1 MKINTLLRK
10 IGFLEKTYNETI
22 VLVNK
27 DIMMPLGIYVDNGVF
42 YARVYKGSK
51 LYNYLSR
58 PRMNN
63 ELVEAYLCI
72 PSTPLLFYIVIFEKN
87 KVIPIE
93 KRGLICFKDCSACI
107 KCNIQKIRVERESYV
122 IKLTPIKVVVLKK
135 MPRVYHRFE
144 HAIVEA
150 LVYYTKI
157 PYVSRRKALE
167 YLKKILWCRE
177 IVYHS
182 TYSRKY
188 RRIINNIVNRSIDV
202 YNSVFN
208 NKKSKIMG
216 K

>member
-22 VLVNK
+22 ILVDK
-27 DIMMPLGIYVDNGVF
+27 DIVMPLGIYIVNGMF
-42 YARVYKGSK
+42 YARVYKGSR
-51 LYNYLSR
+51 LYNYLSKVG
-58 PRMNN
+58 N

-72 PSTPLLFYIVIFEKN
+72 PRTPLLFYMVIFEKD
-87 KVIPIE
+87 KVVSIE
-93 KRGLICFKDCSACI
+93 KRGFTCIKDCSACI
-107 KCNIQKIRVERESYV
+107 KCDIQKIKVEIENYV
-122 IKLTPIKVVVLKK
+122 IKLTPTKAIVLKK
-135 MPRVYHRFE
+135 IPYVYHRFE

-157 PYVSRRKALE
+157 PYVSERKALE
-167 YLKKILWCRE
+167 YLKKILWCKE

-188 RRIINNIVNRSIDV
+188 RRIINNIVNKSIDV

-208 NKKSKIMG
+208 NKKSKILW